1 MTAPSAAARLEGVGK
16 RYTKLDEQAMLLRSI
31 LPIWRPAR
39 TDLWALRDVDLTIDR
54 GESVGILGA
63 NGAGKTTMLRLLAG
77 VTRPTRGRV
86 RVTGRVAPLISV
98 GVGFHSEMSGRE
110 NVYVN
115 GMLLGL
121 SRQEIEARFEQ
132 IVAFAELEDFIDTP
146 VKFYS
151 SGMYLRLGFSV
162 AIHVEPDVLLLD
174 EILAVGDL
182 AFQLKCYERM
192 LEIQQQGTTIVL
204 VSHSVHAV
212 RLLCSRAV
220 LLRHGRLDFDGE
232 TGAAIAQH
240 YRQLPMRSQH
250 LPEAN
255 GELPSA
261 LPVRIVD
268 RRLVGPSGPTSHLNP
283 DERATYR
290 ATLRF
295 ELPVESPQLIFRVMS
310 QQDALIYETRT
321 LAGDWGRFDAGDTA
335 EVEVSFHS
343 TLGGDAY
350 RLILIVTD
358 VTGSRHLF
366 EDYEGLVVYVAP
378 RPGTIGVADVKASIA
393 VDGRSLSAYPDVFFG
408 PRKVE

>member
-1 MTAPSAAARLEGVGK
+1 MTAAGDVAARLEGVGK

-31 LPIWRPAR
+31 LPIWRPSR
-39 TDLWALRDVDLTIDR
+39 TDLWALRDIDLTIGR

-86 RVTGRVAPLISV
+86 RVAGRVAPLISV

-110 NVYVN
+110 NVHVN

-121 SRQEIEARFEQ
+121 SRQEIEERFDE
-132 IVAFAELEDFIDTP
+132 IVAFAELEEFIDTP

-151 SGMYLRLGFSV
+151 SGMFLRLGFSV

-192 LEIQQQGTTIVL
+192 REIQRRGTTIVL

-212 RLLCSRAV
+212 RQLCSRAV
-220 LLRHGRLDFDGE
+220 LLRQGRLEFDGG

-240 YRQLPMRSQH
+240 YRQLPTRSERSPGEGA
-250 LPEAN
+250 LPAA
-255 GELPSA
+255 P
-261 LPVRIVD
+261 PVRIVD
-268 RRLVGPSGPTSHLNP
+268 RHLVGPNGPTSHLSP
-283 DERATYR
+283 DESATYR

-295 ELPVESPQLIFRVMS
+295 ELPVENPQLIFRVMT
-310 QQDALIYETRT
+310 QEDALIYETRT
-321 LAGDWGRFDAGDTA
+321 LAGEWERFDAGDTA

-393 VDGRSLSAYPDVFFG
+393 VDGRALSAYPDVFFG
-408 PRKVE
+408 PKKVV